1 MNRLTG
7 RGNPTTW
14 PRPYVEAG
22 RHGLTT
28 PDAKSTAIDDVRLAN
43 EVDRIL
49 RATGYMPLR
58 DLEVIAHD
66 GIVSLSG
73 HVPSYY
79 MK

>member
-1 MNRLTG
+1 
-7 RGNPTTW
+7 
-14 PRPYVEAG
+14 
-22 RHGLTT
+22 LTT